1 MMHCI
6 SGSNEF
12 ARQLFDGI
20 AANYQGPAR
29 VFSLWQYNR
38 WQRFLISRLEPLSGK
53 RVLDMST
60 GTGLVAMAIARQWDA
75 QVVGVDLSSNMLATG
90 LKRLNQS
97 NLRGTTSL
105 VLGRAEDAP
114 FVEKTFDAVVF
125 TYLLRYVENV
135 PSTLVELSRVLK
147 PGGVMASLEFG
158 VPSSLWLRLP
168 WLAYTHLLMP
178 GSMYI
183 LSAEWRRVGR
193 FLGPS
198 IRRFYHRYPLSRLIE
213 LWNAAG
219 LQQVES
225 KTLSLG
231 GASVIWGIKGQ

>member
-1 MMHCI
+1 
-6 SGSNEF
+6 
-12 ARQLFDGI
+12 
-20 AANYQGPAR
+20 
-29 VFSLWQYNR
+29 
-38 WQRFLISRLEPLSGK
+38 
-53 RVLDMST
+53 MST

-90 LKRLNQS
+90 LKRLNQL

-198 IRRFYHRYPLSRLIE
+198 IRRFYRRYPLSRLIE